1 MKTFLLSTAAIAAML
16 LVACGPSEEEQK
28 AAREKA
34 VADSL
39 ANLASMERGF
49 MIDPSTSKV
58 NWTGVMLG
66 VKEHKG
72 TIGLS
77 AGTIV
82 VKGTGLTSGSFT
94 ADLNTLDAIQDN
106 NMAPAGSPQGTKDNL
121 VGHLK
126 SPDFFDATTYPTATF
141 VITSVEG
148 NTAKGNL
155 TVRGK
160 TNEETVTDIVV
171 VEEAGTVK
179 ATGTITFD
187 RQKYGV
193 GPAAGAKDFVLADN
207 IELKVELV
215 GKPAM

>member
-1 MKTFLLSTAAIAAML
+1 MKLQLLSAAVAAMF
-16 LVACGPSEEEQK
+16 LVSCGPSPEEQK

-39 ANLASMERGF
+39 ADLASMERGF
-49 MIDPSTSKV
+49 MIDPSISKV

-77 AGTIV
+77 TGTFV
-82 VKGTGLTSGSFT
+82 VKGTGLVSGSFT
-94 ADLNTLDAIQDN
+94 ADLTSLDAVQDG
-106 NMAPAGSPQGTKDNL
+106 NMAPAGSPRGTKENL

-126 SPDFFDATTYPTATF
+126 SPDFFDVATYPTATF
-141 VITSVEG
+141 VITNVEG
-148 NTAKGNL
+148 ATAKGNL

-179 ATGTITFD
+179 ATGTLTFD
-187 RQKYGV
+187 RQKYGL
-193 GPAAGAKDFVLADN
+193 GPAAGAKDMVLSDN

-215 GKPAM
+215 GKSAM